1 MFGRARKVESC
12 TRDEL
17 ITWLVDE
24 IATCLRRPA
33 ADVDSSASLQDYG
46 IDSLQAGSLLTKLE
60 RRLQRSLSPAL
71 LWDYPS
77 IDALV
82 DHLVP
87 ANNAAPAVA
96 FAAEA

>member
-1 MFGRARKVESC
+1 MFGRARKIESC
-12 TRDEL
+12 TREEL
-17 ITWLVDE
+17 NTWLVGE

-33 ADVDSSASLQDYG
+33 SDVDTSASLQDYG

-60 RRLQRSLSPAL
+60 KRLQRSLSPAL

-82 DHLVP
+82 DHLMP
-87 ANNAAPAVA
+87 ASAAEPSVA
-96 FAAEA
+96 LAAEA